1 MACDPMITDIGMNRA
16 APRDGSRGAV
26 FEFRKRTIM
35 KCRILHES
43 GGRLRVRM
51 AQRRMTM
58 AQADRLHYYLSALP
72 EVSKV
77 TVSERTMDATILFD
91 KKNGQARDRIITALS
106 QFDYESSAVEVPEH
120 TGRALSRSY
129 EDRLF
134 FLVMER
140 AVRTLVLPLPVRRV
154 FCLLNASRYIREG
167 LRCLARGKLEV
178 PVLDATT
185 IAVSLLRGDYSTAGS
200 VMFLLDAGALLEE
213 WTHKKSVD
221 DLAQRM
227 YLNVDRAWMRTE
239 TGEDVLVSVRDVKP
253 GDHIVVQ
260 TGNVI
265 PLDGIVESGE
275 GSVNQ
280 ASMTGESLPVRKDA
294 GAYVYAGTVLEEGEL
309 VFRVEKALGSGRY
322 DKIVSMIE
330 DSEKLKSATESRAAH
345 LADSLVPWSLGG
357 AVLTY
362 FLTRNAARALSFL
375 MVDFSCALKL
385 AMPITV
391 LSAMRECSD
400 HHINVKGGK
409 FLEAVAQ
416 ADTIVFDKTGT
427 LTKATPSVREV
438 ISFGGQ
444 DEAEMLRLAAC
455 LEEHFPHSIAN
466 AVVREAEKRNLVHEE
481 RHTRVEYVVA
491 HGIASAIG
499 GVRALIGSY
508 HFIFEDEKCQVPD
521 TDEDRARFEALP
533 DDCSLLYLAIGGTLA
548 AVLCIEDPIRPEAG
562 HVVEEL
568 HAAGF
573 SRVVMMTG
581 DSKRT
586 AAAVAGRL
594 GMDDFYAEVLPED
607 KAAFVRSEHQAG
619 RKVIMIGDGIND
631 SPALS
636 EADAGIAIA
645 SGAAIARE
653 IADITISADD
663 LRELIL
669 LRRISRALMDRIDAN
684 YRRIMTF
691 NGGLIALGLL
701 GRMPSAR
708 GALLHNLSTI
718 YFSVDSMKNLL

>member
-1 MACDPMITDIGMNRA
+1 
-16 APRDGSRGAV
+16 
-26 FEFRKRTIM
+26 M
-35 KCRILHES
+35 KCKILHES
-43 GGRLRVRM
+43 AGRMRVRM
-51 AQRRMTM
+51 QQRRMTA
-58 AQADRLHYYLSALP
+58 AQADRLHFYLAALP
-72 EVSKV
+72 EVMKV
-77 TVSERTMDATILFD
+77 TVSEHTMDATILFD
-91 KKNGQARDRIITALS
+91 RKKEGAREALIEALS
-106 QFDYESSAVEVPEH
+106 AFDYEKPTVEVPEH
-120 TGRALSRSY
+120 TGRELNRIY
-129 EDRLF
+129 EDKLF
-134 FLVMER
+134 FLILGRAFRAFVLPNPVSRVYNLVKGAHYVMEG
-140 AVRTLVLPLPVRRV
+140 LH
-154 FCLLNASRYIREG
+154 CLRQGR
-167 LRCLARGKLEV
+167 LEV

-185 IAVSLLRGDYSTAGS
+185 IAVSLLRGDFQTAGS

-221 DLAQRM
+221 DLARRM
-227 YLNVDRAWMRTE
+227 YLNVDRAWVR
-239 TGEDVLVSVRDVKP
+239 TGEGEEILVSVRDVQP
-253 GDHIVVQ
+253 GDHVVVR

-265 PLDGIVESGE
+265 PLDGVVEAGE

-309 VFRVEKALGSGRY
+309 EFRVEKALGSGRY
-322 DKIVSMIE
+322 DKIVTMIE

-357 AVLTY
+357 TALVWL
-362 FLTRNAARALSFL
+362 LTRNATRALSFL

-409 FLEAVAQ
+409 FLEAVAG

-427 LTKATPSVREV
+427 LTRATPGVRRV
-438 ISFGGQ
+438 VTFGGR

-466 AVVREAEKRNLVHEE
+466 AVVREAERRGLIHEE
-481 RHTRVEYVVA
+481 RHAQVEYVVA
-491 HGIASAIG
+491 HGIASSID

-508 HFIFEDEKCQVPD
+508 HFIFEDEKCALP
-521 TDEDRARFEALP
+521 EEADRARFDALP
-533 DDCSLLYLAIGGTLA
+533 DDCSLLYLSLGGELA
-548 AVLCIEDPIRPEAG
+548 AVICIEDPIREEAAG
-562 HVVEEL
+562 VIEDL
-568 HAAGF
+568 HGAGF
-573 SRVVMMTG
+573 SRIVMMTG
-581 DSKRT
+581 DSRKT

-594 GMDDFYAEVLPED
+594 GMDEFFAEVLPED
-607 KAAFVRSEHQAG
+607 KAAFIRREHDAG
-619 RKVIMIGDGIND
+619 RKVVMIGDGIND

-645 SGAAIARE
+645 AGAAIARE

-663 LRELIL
+663 LHELVV
-669 LRRISRALMDRIDAN
+669 LRRISNGLMDRINGN

-708 GALLHNLSTI
+708 AALLHNLSTI
-718 YFSVDSMKNLL
+718 YFSIDSMKDVLGTAE